1 MKLRDQLHQQIL
13 LTNQFDEIELDS
25 SDDSDDSWLLL
36 KKRLEDSQIEI
47 EVSFDRKGNNLKEI
61 KVWSHPLIIDEDT
74 FNTIL

>member
-1 MKLRDQLHQQIL
+1 MKLRDKLHQQIL

-25 SDDSDDSWLLL
+25 FDDSDDSWLLL

-61 KVWSHPLIIDEDT
+61 KVFSHPLIVDEDT